1 MDGRAVAALFALL
14 CLYISKLS
22 RGKNKSE
29 NEKKS
34 PRKSGEM
41 KRLSPGTQPETESV
55 FKRRR
60 RRRRRRRVTQDG
72 VHQSMIFS
80 ARRRMDWNN
89 SFQRFL

>member
-1 MDGRAVAALFALL
+1 V
-14 CLYISKLS
+14 YISKLS

-29 NEKKS
+29 NEKKKKS

-55 FKRRR
+55 LKR